1 MGHDMANLT
10 LLTDLY
16 EITMAQGY
24 WREGKVDEQSCF
36 YMFYR
41 ENPFEGGYGIMCG
54 GDQVVNLIEN
64 FGFDEDDIEYLRSLP
79 APDGKPLFDPEFLEW
94 LAEMELEVDVD
105 IVPDGTVVF
114 PREPLVRV
122 TGPLLQCQLLEP
134 AILNGVNFQT
144 LIATKAARICRAAF
158 GRPIAE
164 FGLRRAQG
172 PDGAMSCSRAAYI
185 GGCASVANVAAGK
198 RYGIPISGTH
208 AHSWVMAFDD
218 ELTAFRAYVE
228 AMPGNAVLLVDTYD
242 VEQGVKN
249 AITVGLEMKER
260 GEKLSAIR
268 IDSGDL
274 AWLSKKARQM
284 LDDAGLTDCGI
295 VLSNDLDEYTIQSLN
310 EQGARYTSLGVGT
323 HLSTAY
329 GQPALGGVY
338 KLSAV
343 RADDAQEWSPR
354 LKLSEQAYKLT
365 IPGVLDTRR
374 YYDDEGKFMGDV
386 IVDTSQPL
394 PERIVGVDPTDAMK
408 RKQFGDS
415 DNFETL
421 LVPLACG
428 GSIVDG
434 YTTDAH
440 AAKARCAEQL
450 ERLDNSVKRF
460 HNPHEYP
467 AGIERSL
474 FRRRRDM
481 IIKLRGADEL
491 Y

>member
-1 MGHDMANLT
+1 MANLT

-54 GDQVVNLIEN
+54 GDQVVELIDN
-64 FGFDEDDIEYLRSLP
+64 FGFGEEDIAYLRSLP
-79 APDGKPLFDPEFLEW
+79 APDGKPLFDPEFLDW
-94 LAEMELEVDVD
+94 LYEMELEVNVD
-105 IVPDGTVVF
+105 IVPDGTIVF

-144 LIATKAARICRAAF
+144 LIATKASRICRAAQ
-158 GRPIAE
+158 GRPVAE

-172 PDGAMSCSRAAYI
+172 PDGAMSSSRAAYI
-185 GGCASVANVAAGK
+185 GGCASVANVLAGK

-228 AMPGNAVLLVDTYD
+228 AMPGNAVLLVDTYN

-249 AITVGLEMKER
+249 AITVGLEMRER

-310 EQGARYTSLGVGT
+310 EQGASYTALGVGT
-323 HLSTAY
+323 HLSTAF

-343 RADDAQEWSPR
+343 RGSDDEEWSPR
-354 LKLSEQAYKLT
+354 LKLSEQTYKLT

-374 YYDDEGKFMGDV
+374 YYDSHGMFAGDV
-386 IVDTSQPL
+386 VVDTSQPI
-394 PERIVGVDPTDAMK
+394 PEIIIAVDPLDAMK
-408 RKQFGDS
+408 RKPFGNNQS
-415 DNFETL
+415 YEEL

-428 GSIVDG
+428 GCVVED
-434 YTTDAH
+434 YDTDARH
-440 AAKARCAEQL
+440 ARERCQEQL
-450 ERLDNSVKRF
+450 SRVDNSIKRF

-467 AGIERSL
+467 AGLERSL
-474 FRRRRDM
+474 FQRRRQM
-481 IIKLRGADEL
+481 IIELRGADEL